1 MTQDEIA
8 PIRPD
13 EGADDIAQRQ
23 MRGPALSRSADEAQL
38 AARWRGQARA
48 LIFTFCGLLAA
59 LVAFVAI
66 FNPFGNLPLRVLG
79 PHVVMDINQRYQYPA
94 LIREGN
100 FDSFVLGTSTSRLLE
115 PDRLNEALDGRFINL
130 ALNSGRA
137 WEQYRLG
144 KLALRNVPSPR
155 NVLIGL
161 DVVWCYSDAD
171 QVRTTKRGFPEW
183 MFDED
188 PWNDLPYMLNMRTVE
203 ISARRLAYHLGLIG
217 SRVPSDGYEV
227 FVPPESEYDA
237 KKAARKIWKNKKK
250 ARLGQVGTYQ
260 VSEVERKSWRYPAL
274 DWLDR
279 LLGLVPHS
287 SNVMLTWMPVHIA
300 AQPAPFSHKA
310 AHEAECKARVAEI
323 AARHGAHDVD
333 FRILSD
339 VTRRDE
345 NYWDRLHYRVP
356 VATKIVEGLAEAVR
370 TQQDS
375 ATGFW
380 VYSAGP
386 AR

>member
-1 MTQDEIA
+1 MTQDEVT

-13 EGADDIAQRQ
+13 EEADDIAQRQ
-23 MRGPALSRSADEAQL
+23 MRRPALSQSADEAQL
-38 AARWRGQARA
+38 AACWRGQARA

-59 LVAFVAI
+59 LVTFVAI
-66 FNPFGNLPLRVLG
+66 FDPFGNLPFRVLG

-94 LIREGN
+94 LIREAN

-115 PDRLNEALDGRFINL
+115 PDRLSEAFDGRFINL
-130 ALNSGRA
+130 SINSGRA

-144 KLALRNVPSPR
+144 KLALRHVPSPR
-155 NVLIGL
+155 NVLVGL

-188 PWNDLPYMLNMRTVE
+188 PWNDMPYMLNMRTVE

-217 SRVPSDGYEV
+217 PRVPSDGYEV
-227 FVPPESEYDA
+227 FVPPESAYDA
-237 KKAARKIWKNKKK
+237 KKAEQKIWKHKRKSRK
-250 ARLGQVGTYQ
+250 GRAEPYEA
-260 VSEVERKSWRYPAL
+260 SEAERQSWRYPAL

-279 LLGLVPHS
+279 LLGMVPQS
-287 SNVMLTWMPVHIA
+287 SNVMLAWMPVHIA
-300 AQPAPFSHKA
+300 GQPTPFSRKA
-310 AHEAECKARVAEI
+310 AREAECKARVSEI
-323 AARHGAHDVD
+323 AARHGAHNVD

-345 NYWDRLHYRVP
+345 NYWDGLHYRVP
-356 VATKIVEGLAEAVR
+356 VAAMIVDSLAEAVR

-375 ATGFW
+375 VTGFW

-386 AR
+386 VR